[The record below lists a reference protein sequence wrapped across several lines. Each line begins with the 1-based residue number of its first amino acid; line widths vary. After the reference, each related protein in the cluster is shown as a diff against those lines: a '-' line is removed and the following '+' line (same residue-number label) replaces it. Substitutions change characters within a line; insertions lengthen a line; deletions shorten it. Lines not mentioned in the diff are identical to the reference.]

1 MQQDFKPFEDVM
13 TKISH
18 KNLDSSYE
26 IYFSLYQQLV
36 NNNPSEKQPYQEF
49 SPDFFD
55 LIIVDECHRGS
66 AKEDSQWRRILE
78 YFNSATQIG
87 MTATPKE
94 DKTISTTSYFKE
106 PLYTY
111 SLKQGIADGFLAP
124 YHVKR
129 VYLDI
134 DGQPLKFKEGEVDK
148 NGRPLEPEFFPP
160 DFEKRIVIKKR
171 TPAVAKKITEFLK
184 KSGDRFA
191 KTIVFCVDQEH
202 AQRMRNA
209 LIEENKDLVAENDR
223 YIMRITSDDF
233 EGKKQ
238 LDYFIEPDEKYPTIV
253 TTSELLSTG
262 VDCKT
267 CKLIVLD
274 NNISSMTKFKQIIGR
289 GTRLRED
296 YGKYYFTIMDFR
308 GNTKKFE
315 DPEFDGD
322 PEPLPDPPEPEPG
335 GDNGNPTPN
344 PPTKRREKFYIDG
357 IDVHAILEKNLC
369 YDEHGKLITQNLINF
384 SKDNILKEYR
394 SLDEFINRWNDAERK
409 EAIIHELY
417 EHDVFL
423 EELREEIDSDDL
435 DDFDLICQIAFD
447 KKPLTR
453 SQRARNVKKRRF
465 LDNYEGIARKVLEGL
480 LDKYATDGIN
490 DLESIEFLENNP
502 FREYGSPMKIAKEF
516 GGKTQLQNAIY
527 DLQKEIYVD

>member
-1 MQQDFKPFEDVM
+1 ML
-13 TKISH
+13 S
-18 KNLDSSYE
+18 
-26 IYFSLYQQLV
+26 
-36 NNNPSEKQPYQEF
+36 
-49 SPDFFD
+49 
-55 LIIVDECHRGS
+55 
-66 AKEDSQWRRILE
+66 
-78 YFNSATQIG
+78 
-87 MTATPKE
+87 
-94 DKTISTTSYFKE
+94 
-106 PLYTY
+106 
-111 SLKQGIADGFLAP
+111 
-124 YHVKR
+124 
-129 VYLDI
+129 
-134 DGQPLKFKEGEVDK
+134 
-148 NGRPLEPEFFPP
+148 
-160 DFEKRIVIKKR
+160 KKR

-296 YGKYYFTIMDFR
+296 YGKYYFTIMDFS

-315 DPEFDGD
+315 DPEFDGPSIPYTDD
-322 PEPLPDPPEPEPG
+322 PQPPKPPKTKEPKEPPE
-335 GDNGNPTPN
+335 
-344 PPTKRREKFYIDG
+344 RREKFYIDG

-384 SKDNILKEYR
+384 QKTIFYENIV
-394 SLDEFINRWNDAERK
+394 
-409 EAIIHELY
+409 H
-417 EHDVFL
+417 
-423 EELREEIDSDDL
+423 
-435 DDFDLICQIAFD
+435 
-447 KKPLTR
+447 
-453 SQRARNVKKRRF
+453 
-465 LDNYEGIARKVLEGL
+465 
-480 LDKYATDGIN
+480 
-490 DLESIEFLENNP
+490 
-502 FREYGSPMKIAKEF
+502 
-516 GGKTQLQNAIY
+516 
-527 DLQKEIYVD
+527 